1 MRYHSDVMG
10 RTLFG
15 RIICEKDRVEMLKHE
30 WSLTHFYNTHTHTQI
45 RSHTNTDA
53 HTLNERQDIQ
63 ADSEKYDTLFPF
75 PVR

>member
-30 WSLTHFYNTHTHTQI
+30 WSLTHFYNTHTHANTLAHKHRRTHTQ
-45 RSHTNTDA
+45 RKAGHSG
-53 HTLNERQDIQ
+53 RQ
-63 ADSEKYDTLFPF
+63 
-75 PVR
+75 